1 MKRAELAGRLHLS
14 TIGSDSRQ
22 MAMQYGLG
30 LEIADFCTAVNLD
43 QNVAAHRMAVRKEME
58 GSGASGSTRPL
69 RSCRLPPLIRRCA
82 G

>member
-30 LEIADFCTAVNLD
+30 LEIADFV
-43 QNVAAHRMAVRKEME
+43 
-58 GSGASGSTRPL
+58 L
-69 RSCRLPPLIRRCA
+69 R
-82 G
+82 